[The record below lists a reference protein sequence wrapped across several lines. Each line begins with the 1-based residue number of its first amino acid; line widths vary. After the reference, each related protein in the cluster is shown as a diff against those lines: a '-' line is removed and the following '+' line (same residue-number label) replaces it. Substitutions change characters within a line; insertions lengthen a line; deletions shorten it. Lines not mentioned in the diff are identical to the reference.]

1 MKKLHYTSKNEC
13 LVIDIVKN
21 DEYGWDIDLKVF
33 PTTALTGAYND
44 FDKLINDIKPFV
56 LFNMDETERVEFA
69 EKINGVL

>member
-1 MKKLHYTSKNEC
+1 MKELHYTSKNEC

-44 FDKLINDIKPFV
+44 FDKLVEDIKPFV
-56 LFNMDETERVEFA
+56 LMNMDEIERVEFA